1 MKEALT
7 EIILQL
13 RSVWRYRWY
22 AMVVVWMVTIIGWS
36 VIIILPDRYESSAR
50 IFVDTDSLLR
60 PLLKGLAVQ
69 TDIDQRLRLMTRTL
83 LSRPNLEK
91 IARDTDLDIG
101 AVTEGERE
109 MLYLKLKND
118 ISLSSTRKQN
128 LYTITY
134 QNKNPEVAKAVVQS
148 VLNIFVETSLG
159 DTRQDTDS
167 AQRFLDKQ
175 INEYE
180 TRLVAAENKLTAFK
194 RKHIGT
200 LPNQG
205 GGIFQRMQETSRL
218 YEQARLDQ
226 REAEYKRDELKK
238 QYDAAVS
245 GEAGS
250 GSKLLISP
258 TEERILA
265 LQKRLDE
272 LLLIYTEEYPDV
284 QEIRLMISRLREKAS
299 SDSRVVPN
307 GGGVNA
313 PSAMYTQLR
322 LALSTAEA
330 ELAAIRVRTAEYKR
344 RVNKMKGMIDTLPQV
359 ETELKRLSRDYD
371 VNKRNYAELLT
382 RRESARMAESADAMG
397 DSVKFKIVD
406 PPRLPI
412 IPVAPNRP
420 LLSSVVFIMGLIAGG
435 VFILLLA
442 QLNPVVLDSNTL
454 RKISGIPV
462 LGSVGRVWTPALKF
476 KRKLEVG
483 AFFTVGI
490 GLITVFVV
498 VIIVN
503 LYGND
508 LVLIRLMRE
517 M

>member
-22 AMVVVWMVTIIGWS
+22 AMIVVWLVTVIGWS
-36 VIIILPDRYESSAR
+36 VIIIVPDRFESSAR
-50 IFVDTDSLLR
+50 VFVDTDSLLR

-83 LSRPNLEK
+83 LSRPNLER
-91 IARDTDLDIG
+91 IARDTDMDI
-101 AVTEGERE
+101 AATSDEERE
-109 MLYLKLKND
+109 KLYEDLKES
-118 ISLSSTRKQN
+118 ISFSSTRKQN
-128 LYTITY
+128 LYTISFK
-134 QNKNPEVAKAVVQS
+134 NKNPEVTKSVVQS

-175 INEYE
+175 IDVYE
-180 TRLVAAENKLTAFK
+180 SRLVVAENKLTAFK

-200 LPNQG
+200 LPDQG
-205 GGIFQRMQETSRL
+205 GGIFQRMQETTTL
-218 YEQARLDQ
+218 YDQAKLDQ
-226 REAEYKRDELKK
+226 REAKFKRDELKK
-238 QYDAAVS
+238 QYDSVLS
-245 GEAGS
+245 GESNSNAG
-250 GSKLLISP
+250 LLLSP

-284 QEIRLMISRLREKAS
+284 KEIRLSISRLKLQAS
-299 SDSRVVPN
+299 SDHKIVGNSDEN
-307 GGGVNA
+307 TEG
-313 PSAMYTQLR
+313 SAMLAQLR

-330 ELAAIRVRTAEYKR
+330 DLAAIRVRTTEYKR
-344 RVNKMKGMIDTLPQV
+344 RLTKMEGLVDTLPQV

-371 VNKRNYAELLT
+371 LNKTNYSELLA

-397 DSVKFKIVD
+397 DNVKFKIVD

-412 IPVAPNRP
+412 LPVSPNRP
-420 LLSSVVFIMGLIAGG
+420 LLSSMVLAMGLIAGG
-435 VFILLLA
+435 AFILLLA

-454 RKISGIPV
+454 RKVSGMPV
-462 LGSVGRVWTPALKF
+462 LGSVGRIWTPALKF

-483 AFFTVGI
+483 AFFTVGA
-490 GLITVFVV
+490 GLVAVFIV

-508 LVLIRLMRE
+508 LILIRLMRE

>member
-1 MKEALT
+1 MKETLS
-7 EIILQL
+7 EIAQQL

-22 AMVVVWMVTIIGWS
+22 AMMMVWLVTIIGWTI
-36 VIIILPDRYESSAR
+36 VIVIPDRYESGAR

-69 TDIDQRLRLMTRTL
+69 TDIDSRLRLMTRTL

-91 IARDTDLDIG
+91 IARDTDLDL
-101 AVTEGERE
+101 AATTELERE
-109 MLYLKLKND
+109 SLYQELQDD
-118 ISLSSTRKQN
+118 ITLSSTRKEN
-128 LYTITY
+128 LYTIKY
-134 QNKNPEVAKAVVQS
+134 EHKNPATAKAVVQS

-175 INEYE
+175 IEEYE
-180 TRLVAAENKLTAFK
+180 ARLVVAENKLTAFK
-194 RKHIGT
+194 REHIGT

-205 GGIFQRMQETSRL
+205 GGIFQRMQDTGAL
-218 YEQARLDQ
+218 YEQAKLDQ
-226 REAEYKRDELKK
+226 REAQFRRDELKK
-238 QYDAAVS
+238 QYDKVES
-245 GEAGS
+245 GGS
-250 GSKLLISP
+250 LGLLISP

-284 QEIRLMISRLREKAS
+284 KEIRISIASLREQVEK
-299 SDSRVVPN
+299 DNKVVGSGEDTESN
-307 GGGVNA
+307 V
-313 PSAMYTQLR
+313 MLVQLR
-322 LALSTAEA
+322 LALGKAEA
-330 ELAAIRVRTAEYKR
+330 ELAAIRVRTSEYKR
-344 RVNKMKGMIDTLPQV
+344 RLNKMTGLVDTLPQV

-371 VNKRNYAELLT
+371 VNKNNYDELVA

-397 DSVKFKIVD
+397 DSIKFKIID
-406 PPRLPI
+406 PPRMPV

-420 LLSSVVFIMGLIAGG
+420 LLSSVVLVVALIAGG
-435 VFILLLA
+435 VFVFLLS
-442 QLNPVVLDSNTL
+442 QLNPVVLDSNSL
-454 RKISGIPV
+454 RKISGMPV
-462 LGSVGRVWTPALKF
+462 LGSVGRIWTPALKF

-490 GLITVFVV
+490 GLIAVFVV
-498 VIIVN
+498 VILVN
-503 LYGND
+503 IYGND
-508 LVLIRLMRE
+508 LVLIRIIRE

>member
-1 MKEALT
+1 MKETLT
-7 EIILQL
+7 EVVLQI

-22 AMVVVWMVTIIGWS
+22 AMMIVWLVTIIGWAV
-36 VIIILPDRYESSAR
+36 VIITPDRYESSAR
-50 IFVDTDSLLR
+50 VFVDTDSLLR

-91 IARDTDLDIG
+91 IARDTDLDI
-101 AVTEGERE
+101 AAIDEEERE
-109 MLYLKLKND
+109 ALYQKLHDD
-118 ISLSSTRKQN
+118 ITLSSTRKQN
-128 LYTITY
+128 LYTINY
-134 QNKNPEVAKAVVQS
+134 EHKNPAMAKAVVQS

-175 INEYE
+175 IGEYE

-194 RKHIGT
+194 RQHIGT
-200 LPNQG
+200 LPDQG
-205 GGIFQRMQETSRL
+205 GGIFQRMQQTGTL
-218 YEQARLDQ
+218 YEQAKLDQ
-226 REAEYKRDELKK
+226 REAQFKRDELKK
-238 QYDAAVS
+238 QYDKVES
-245 GEAGS
+245 GGNS
-250 GSKLLISP
+250 GLFISP

-284 QEIRLMISRLREKAS
+284 KEIRISIASLREQADKDTKMVGS
-299 SDSRVVPN
+299 GEEVENNVMLS
-307 GGGVNA
+307 
-313 PSAMYTQLR
+313 QLR

-330 ELAAIRVRTAEYKR
+330 ELAAIRVRTSEYKR
-344 RVNKMKGMIDTLPQV
+344 RLEKMAGLVDTLPQV
-359 ETELKRLSRDYD
+359 ETEMKRLSRDYD
-371 VNKRNYAELLT
+371 VNKTNYDELIA

-397 DSVKFKIVD
+397 DSVKFRIID

-420 LLSSVVFIMGLIAGG
+420 LLSSVVLVVGLILGG
-435 VFILLLA
+435 IFIFLLA

-454 RKISGIPV
+454 RKVSGMPV
-462 LGSVGRVWTPALKF
+462 LGSVGRIWTPALKF

-490 GLITVFVV
+490 GLIAVFVV
-498 VIIVN
+498 VILVN

-517 M
+517 I